1 MGLYLY
7 NTHHHDGKRCVHE
20 YWDGVAPRNS
30 MPRPV
35 CGYFA
40 GVFGLAGAVCLC
52 ETTAFPDEASGAA
65 GATGADWPTDS
76 ETPNTRHCPS
86 TGANNNSKFT
96 CDGTDGKNPAMCNRP
111 FGSICGNNESCGSIT
126 ATPE

>member
-65 GATGADWPTDS
+65 GGPGARPRGARAGVLGEPYLTDQWY
-76 ETPNTRHCPS
+76 
-86 TGANNNSKFT
+86 
-96 CDGTDGKNPAMCNRP
+96 
-111 FGSICGNNESCGSIT
+111 
-126 ATPE
+126 